1 VGAAQNDYV
10 RTSNLTAAIAT
21 VNKFFKS
28 VFLNEWMV
36 MTAIIGNSIVL
47 FLMGF
52 QEFDEYGILFTLD
65 HFFTIYFIIEVL
77 VKLNYL
83 GWREYISKAG
93 NQFDFVLVVISMPSI
108 LEIFLLIPDFSF
120 LLVFRLLRV
129 LRILRFMRFI
139 PNIKQ
144 MMAGIKRAFKASAF
158 VFAALLI
165 YNVLLA
171 ILSTYLFHADDPGH
185 FGDPF
190 RALYTIF
197 QLFTLEGWH
206 EIPQAIEANAEPGSW
221 KVGFSKLFFLLV
233 VLTGGIF
240 GFSIVNAIF
249 VDEMVMDNND
259 ELEDKVDRLE
269 QKIDRLLDNQEDSDN

>member
-1 VGAAQNDYV
+1 M
-10 RTSNLTAAIAT
+10 
-21 VNKFFKS
+21 NKFFQK
-28 VFLNEWMV
+28 VFLNEWFIV
-36 MTAIIGNSIVL
+36 TAIVGNSIVL

-52 QEFDEYGILFTLD
+52 QQFNNMGLLYGLD
-65 HFFTIYFIIEVL
+65 HFFTIYFILEVV
-77 VKLNYL
+77 VKVRSMGWKNYITN
-83 GWREYISKAG
+83 GG

-108 LEIFLLIPDFSF
+108 FEMFLQLPDMSY

-144 MMAGIKRAFKASAF
+144 MMAGIQRAFKASAF

-171 ILSTYLFHADDPGH
+171 ILSTYIFHAEDPYH

-190 RALYTIF
+190 RSLYTIF
-197 QLFTLEGWH
+197 QMFTLEGWH

-221 KVGFSKLFFLLV
+221 KIPFSRLFFLV
-233 VLTGGIF
+233 VVMTGGIF

-249 VDEMVMDNND
+249 VDEMVMDNNNEVEAKLD
-259 ELEDKVDRLE
+259 ELTRKVDQLLE
-269 QKIDRLLDNQEDSDN
+269 DR

>member
-1 VGAAQNDYV
+1 
-10 RTSNLTAAIAT
+10 
-21 VNKFFKS
+21 
-28 VFLNEWMV
+28 
-36 MTAIIGNSIVL
+36 MTAIVGNSIVL

-52 QEFDEYGILFTLD
+52 REFDGMGVLFTLD
-65 HFFTIYFIIEVL
+65 HFFTIYFILEVI
-77 VKLNYL
+77 VKVRDM
-83 GWREYISKAG
+83 GWKPYISSGG
-93 NQFDFVLVVISMPSI
+93 NQFDFALVVISMPS
-108 LEIFLLIPDFSF
+108 LFEIFVSIPDMSY

-129 LRILRFMRFI
+129 LRMLRFMHFI
-139 PNIKQ
+139 PNIRS

-171 ILSTYLFHADDPGH
+171 ILSTYIFHAEDPKH

-190 RALYTIF
+190 RSLYSIF
-197 QLFTLEGWH
+197 QIFTLEGWH
-206 EIPQAIEANAEPGSW
+206 EIPEAIEANTAAGSW

-259 ELEDKVDRLE
+259 ALEDKVDRLE
-269 QKIDRLLDNQEDSDN
+269 KKIDQLLNERAGGEG

>member
-1 VGAAQNDYV
+1 M
-10 RTSNLTAAIAT
+10 SL
-21 VNKFFKS
+21 
-28 VFLNEWMV
+28 
-36 MTAIIGNSIVL
+36 L
-47 FLMGF
+47 FA
-52 QEFDEYGILFTLD
+52 LD
-65 HFFTIYFIIEVL
+65 HFFTIYFILEVI
-77 VKLNYL
+77 VKVHAL
-83 GWREYISKAG
+83 GWKNYIKNPG

-108 LEIFLLIPDFSF
+108 FEMFLTLPDMSY

-144 MMAGIKRAFKASAF
+144 MMAGIQRAFKASAF

-171 ILSTYLFHADDPGH
+171 ILSTYIFHAEDPYH

-190 RALYTIF
+190 RSLYTIF
-197 QLFTLEGWH
+197 QMFTLEGWH

-221 KVGFSKLFFLLV
+221 KVPFSRLFFLV
-233 VLTGGIF
+233 VVMTGGIF

-249 VDEMVMDNND
+249 VDEMVMDNNNELEAKVD
-259 ELEDKVDRLE
+259 ELNA
-269 QKIDRLLDNQEDSDN
+269 KIDRLLEERSE

>member
-1 VGAAQNDYV
+1 MFVVLIPTTEISAV
-10 RTSNLTAAIAT
+10 S
-21 VNKFFKS
+21 KFFKS
-28 VFLNEWMV
+28 FFLNEWMV

-52 QEFDEYGILFTLD
+52 QGFDELRILFTLD
-65 HFFTIYFIIEVL
+65 HFFTIYFIIEVV
-77 VKLNYL
+77 VKVKYL
-83 GWREYISKAG
+83 GWKEYISKGG

-108 LEIFLLIPDFSF
+108 LEIFLQIPDFSF

-144 MMAGIKRAFKASAF
+144 MMAGIKRAFRASAF

-171 ILSTYLFHADDPGH
+171 ILSTYLFFKEDPYH

-190 RALYTIF
+190 RSLYSIF
-197 QLFTLEGWH
+197 QMFTLEGWH
-206 EIPQAIEANAEPGSW
+206 EIPETIETNVGPDSW

-259 ELEDKVDRLE
+259 DLEKKVDELNA
-269 QKIDRLLDNQEDSDN
+269 KIDQLLADRENGTS